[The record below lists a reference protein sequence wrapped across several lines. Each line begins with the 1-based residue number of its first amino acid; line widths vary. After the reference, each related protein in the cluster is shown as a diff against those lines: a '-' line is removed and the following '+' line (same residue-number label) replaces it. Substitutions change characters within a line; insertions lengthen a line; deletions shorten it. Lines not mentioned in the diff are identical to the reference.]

1 MKILLISYD
10 YYKYDGRLRELIKV
24 AKELGETTYIT
35 RASDGEKPIE
45 DRHILY
51 HDRGYSHFL
60 LFICQK
66 MGELGLQDIIF
77 IDNRKGILPGYL
89 AKRLTHARYVVQDC
103 RELYSY
109 KSASGIA
116 GKLGCLIEKIFTRR
130 SDVVIAANG
139 YRARRM
145 VKMFG
150 LKETPL
156 NYENIR
162 RLVYSDEKAKQQI
175 EEECKEFFTD
185 TQKFRIIS
193 TAGCDVS
200 RTTVRMV
207 EAMQGLGENFELLL
221 IGESD
226 EEDELII
233 RETIRSQNLTNVK
246 IFPRMDENHLK
257 YFIMH
262 SQLGMVTYHQR
273 DLNNKYCASGK
284 IYEFLFE
291 GKPVVTSTNPP
302 LKEFCEKY
310 KVGQA
315 SDDYESA
322 IRMIADNYTY
332 YTEAVEHFTSH
343 VHVEKNNHR
352 LAEQIITDWQ
362 NRFKRD

>member
-10 YYKYDGRLRELIKV
+10 YYLYDGRLRELIKV
-24 AKELGETTYIT
+24 AQALGETTYIT
-35 RASDGEKPIE
+35 RSSDGEKPRE
-45 DRHILY
+45 TRHILY
-51 HDRGYSHFL
+51 RDRGYSYFI
-60 LFICQK
+60 LFVCQQIQK
-66 MGELGLQDIIF
+66 IGPQDLIF

-89 AKRLTHARYVVQDC
+89 AKGLSHACYVVQDC

-109 KSASGIA
+109 QSASGIA
-116 GKLGCLIEKIFTRR
+116 GKLGCLIEKVFTKRA
-130 SDVVIAANG
+130 DVVIAANA
-139 YRARRM
+139 YRAKRM

-162 RLVYSDEKAKQQI
+162 RLTYSSEQAYQQV
-175 EEECKEFFTD
+175 EEECREFFVD
-185 TQKFRIIS
+185 QERFRIIS

-200 RTTVRMV
+200 RTTIHMV
-207 EAMQGLGENFELLL
+207 EAMKGLGDAYELLL
-221 IGESD
+221 VGESE
-226 EEDELII
+226 EEDEQII
-233 RETIRSQNLTNVK
+233 RETIRSLGLTNVK

-257 YFIMH
+257 YFIAH
-262 SQLGMVTYHQR
+262 SQVGMVTYHQR

-315 SDDYESA
+315 SEDYEQA
-322 IRMIADNYTY
+322 IRMIHDHYSRW
-332 YTEAVEHFTSH
+332 TEAVERFASRLQ
-343 VHVEKNNHR
+343 VEKNNDR
-352 LAEQIITDWQ
+352 LTEQIRQ
-362 NRFKRD
+362 RLGVS